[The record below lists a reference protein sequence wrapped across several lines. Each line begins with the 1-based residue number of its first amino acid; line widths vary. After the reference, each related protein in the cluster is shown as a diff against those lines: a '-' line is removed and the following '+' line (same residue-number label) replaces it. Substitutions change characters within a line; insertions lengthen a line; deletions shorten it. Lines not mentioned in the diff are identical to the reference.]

1 MNNVK
6 ESNTLPSIQLI
17 ENRGWK
23 TVEVNGKDENIPEQ
37 WEIVPLGAAFEISG
51 GGTPPT
57 GDTSFWGGGI
67 VWVGPKYMGDHLRF
81 VETNQEGMKT
91 LTEAG
96 ASKVSNKATPA
107 GSLLVSSRAPV
118 GYANLAP
125 CDLYTNQGCYS
136 FIDKGNGN
144 PQHLYFWV
152 RKNRSLLES
161 RASGT
166 TFLEIS
172 RKSIA
177 ILGYAAPPRPEQT
190 LIAQVLT
197 AQESQI
203 HDLRK
208 LAQAERQRLAWLSE
222 ELLSGRLRVEEDPT
236 AESVVVSC
244 NEKGE
249 PVEVLPGVRVVEN
262 TEWKTVEVNGKTA
275 QLPESWTVACIDQIT
290 ELKKTKKT
298 GGQYIGLE
306 NIEPKT
312 GRYVKT
318 IGAKMVEEAAAFSFE
333 EGDLLYGKL
342 RPYLQ
347 KAWVAEFEGTC
358 STEFFVLKP
367 KVNTKFVHLHL
378 LSDSIAAIAD
388 GTSDGTR
395 MPRTNWGAIGAAELG
410 LPTLPEQTLIAQ
422 VLTAQETQVAE
433 IERLADLEQQRFEW
447 LSDELLSGRIRVKTT
462 KED

>member
-6 ESNTLPSIQLI
+6 EYNSLPSIQLV
-17 ENRGWK
+17 ENRGWTTTSLHGEK
-23 TVEVNGKDENIPEQ
+23 TYVPADWTTPRMKDLVSFHRGNGIPKGAVAEDGTYPCVLYGQLFTTYGRTIFKAVSKTSSPGNVEGMVGDVL
-37 WEIVPLGAAFEISG
+37 VPSSTTTTGEDLACASALLISG
-51 GGTPPT
+51 VFIGSDINILRPKTDLDSTWLARKITSMKREVGSVAT
-57 GDTSFWGGGI
+57 G
-67 VWVGPKYMGDHLRF
+67 
-81 VETNQEGMKT
+81 
-91 LTEAG
+91 LTIIH
-96 ASKVSNKATPA
+96 VYNK
-107 GSLLVSSRAPV
+107 
-118 GYANLAP
+118 NLAE
-125 CDLYTNQGCYS
+125 LQL
-136 FIDKGNGN
+136 
-144 PQHLYFWV
+144 Q
-152 RKNRSLLES
+152 
-161 RASGT
+161 
-166 TFLEIS
+166 
-172 RKSIA
+172 
-177 ILGYAAPPRPEQT
+177 APPPAEQT

-197 AQESQI
+197 AQESQV

-208 LAQAERQRLAWLSE
+208 LAQAERQRLTWLSD

-236 AESVVVSC
+236 AESVVVSR

-447 LSDELLSGRIRVKTT
+447 LSNELLSGRIRVKTT

>member
-1 MNNVK
+1 M
-6 ESNTLPSIQLI
+6 
-17 ENRGWK
+17 
-23 TVEVNGKDENIPEQ
+23 
-37 WEIVPLGAAFEISG
+37 
-51 GGTPPT
+51 
-57 GDTSFWGGGI
+57 
-67 VWVGPKYMGDHLRF
+67 WVGPKYMGDHLRF

-177 ILGYAAPPRPEQT
+177 ILGYAAPP
-190 LIAQVLT
+190 
-197 AQESQI
+197 
-203 HDLRK
+203 
-208 LAQAERQRLAWLSE
+208 
-222 ELLSGRLRVEEDPT
+222 
-236 AESVVVSC
+236 
-244 NEKGE
+244 
-249 PVEVLPGVRVVEN
+249 
-262 TEWKTVEVNGKTA
+262 
-275 QLPESWTVACIDQIT
+275 
-290 ELKKTKKT
+290 
-298 GGQYIGLE
+298 
-306 NIEPKT
+306 
-312 GRYVKT
+312 
-318 IGAKMVEEAAAFSFE
+318 
-333 EGDLLYGKL
+333 
-342 RPYLQ
+342 
-347 KAWVAEFEGTC
+347 
-358 STEFFVLKP
+358 
-367 KVNTKFVHLHL
+367 
-378 LSDSIAAIAD
+378 
-388 GTSDGTR
+388 
-395 MPRTNWGAIGAAELG
+395 
-410 LPTLPEQTLIAQ
+410 LPEQTLIAQ

-462 KED
+462 KEE